1 MEEIKVTPNELWHV
15 FKEMLEYAKAEQASK
30 APEPQPDIYYSEKID
45 ELVKALT
52 IAKQSFPKIV
62 CDRVN
67 PYFKSTYA
75 SLAAVQNAITDPL
88 AKNGLVLLQPT
99 WIEPD
104 LSTDKVVIKTRLAH
118 VSGQW
123 VESRARL
130 LLAKNDVQAYG
141 SALSYYK
148 RYQITSLL
156 SLGTDIDDDGEEA
169 MSDIRND
176 RIAGTKDTFQA
187 PKPTVVTFSQNQ
199 TEEMERLLAGEKGVL
214 AQLLNAWNVS
224 AIKDLPAD
232 KFEHLKSRVKVNVDA
247 AKRKRDANK
256 ENYGDSE

>member
-1 MEEIKVTPNELWHV
+1 MENNMTTTEMWNI
-15 FKEMLEYAKAEQASK
+15 FKDMLAYAKEEESSRHPVK
-30 APEPQPDIYYSEKID
+30 EPDMYYSEKID

-52 IAKQSFPKIV
+52 IAKLSFPKIV
-62 CDRVN
+62 CDRIN

-75 SLAAVQNAITDPL
+75 SLIAVQNAITEPL
-88 AKNGLVLLQPT
+88 AKNGLVILQPT

-104 LSTDKVVIKTRLAH
+104 LSTDKIIIKTRLAH
-118 VSGQW
+118 ISGQW

-130 LLAKNDVQAYG
+130 MLAKNDVQAYG

-176 RIAGTKDTFQA
+176 RIAGTKETFQA
-187 PKPTVVTFSQNQ
+187 PKPNTPTLSQNQ
-199 TEEMERLLAGEKGVL
+199 TEELERILQGEKGVL
-214 AQLLNAWNVS
+214 AQLLNAWNVNGL
-224 AIKDLPAD
+224 KDLPAD
-232 KFEHLKSRVKVNVDA
+232 KFEYLKGRIRINVEA
-247 AKRKRDANK
+247 ARKKRNEKHTSG
-256 ENYGDSE
+256 EEE